1 MADGSVTFDEH
12 RVLQRTRVSLRAKII
27 VPRDPPVVDCTV
39 QDITGAGACLKLA
52 ATSGLPERFDL
63 TLDGRTHRHCRVVW
77 RTAGK
82 FGVSFEH
89 DRHAA

>member
-1 MADGSVTFDEH
+1 MVNGPVMIEERRA
-12 RVLQRTRVSLRAKII
+12 LQRTHVSRRAKII
-27 VPRDPPVVDCTV
+27 VRCDLPVIDCTV
-39 QDITGAGACLKLA
+39 QDITGAGARLKLA

-77 RTAGK
+77 RTADT
-82 FGVSFEH
+82 FGVSFEQ